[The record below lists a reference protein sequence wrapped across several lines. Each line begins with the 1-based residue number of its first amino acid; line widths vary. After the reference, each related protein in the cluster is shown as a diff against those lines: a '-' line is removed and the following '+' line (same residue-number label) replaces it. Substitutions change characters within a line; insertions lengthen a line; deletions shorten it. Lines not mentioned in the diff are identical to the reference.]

1 MRIRDFP
8 TQTHAGRSSSN
19 MALEERGQMTGES
32 RQAQDMEIL
41 SRLTIRGYEGNTN
54 RDDSFEKLRRELRYV
69 SRLGDEEFATF
80 AELANTHHVVVRA
93 LEVVR
98 GATSELAS
106 PALEASKDQ
115 ANKDKVKMEARCER
129 VLAEERVR
137 IERAIGY
144 LHSICDVL
152 ESRGCRVAVIKSLDH
167 WPDLGSDLD
176 LYTTADER
184 TVERAMRE
192 EFQAHPVERSW
203 GDRLANKWN
212 YRVPG
217 LPELVEIHVQYLGQT
232 GEHAELARRV
242 VKRSVL
248 KNVGGY
254 EFRVA
259 APEERLVISALQRVY
274 RHFYFRLCDMM
285 DTAALLQSGAVDF
298 GELKR
303 AANSAGIWEGVATY
317 LCLIQN
323 YVQLYGGVVSL
334 PDEVSRS
341 AYSPASSV
349 QFKNGYLRVSKAT
362 GTRLYSSQLVE
373 AGKHL
378 DVRALLRLPLLPPLA
393 ISALIAHTITGN
405 DKGVW

>member
-1 MRIRDFP
+1 
-8 TQTHAGRSSSN
+8 
-19 MALEERGQMTGES
+19 MTGES

-54 RDDSFEKLRRELRYV
+54 TDDSIEKLRRELRYV
-69 SRLGDEEFATF
+69 SRLGDEEFATL

-93 LEVVR
+93 FDILKRV
-98 GATSELAS
+98 AASESASAALA
-106 PALEASKDQ
+106 ASEDQ
-115 ANKDKVKMEARCER
+115 ENIEERCER

-137 IERAIGY
+137 IGRAIGY
-144 LHSICDVL
+144 LHSICNVL
-152 ESRGCRVAVIKSLDH
+152 ESRGCQVAVIKSLDH

-184 TVERAMRE
+184 TVERAMLD

-232 GEHAELARRV
+232 GEHAELAQRV

-274 RHFYFRLCDMM
+274 RHFYFRLCDMI
-285 DTAALLQSGAVDF
+285 DTAVLLQGGAVDF

-323 YVQLYGGVVSL
+323 YVQLYGGDVSL
-334 PDEVSRS
+334 PDEVGRS

-349 QFKNGYLRVSKAT
+349 QFKGGYLRVSKAT
-362 GTRLYSSQLVE
+362 GTRLYSAQLLE

-393 ISALIAHTITGN
+393 ISALIAHTLTGN
-405 DKGVW
+405 DKGIW